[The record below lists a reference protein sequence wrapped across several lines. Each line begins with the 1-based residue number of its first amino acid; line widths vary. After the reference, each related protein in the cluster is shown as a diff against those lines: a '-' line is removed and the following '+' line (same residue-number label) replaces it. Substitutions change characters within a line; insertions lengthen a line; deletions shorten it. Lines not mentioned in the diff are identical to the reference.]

1 MQLKEVDDPEFP
13 EITRQVNR
21 LKHDR
26 KGVQQMC
33 ELMEKLQ
40 EKSKKEGR
48 IEVFLTALKNGT
60 SLEQLPLLGA
70 TEEEIKQCDEM
81 LNRNA

>member
-1 MQLKEVDDPEFP
+1 
-13 EITRQVNR
+13 
-21 LKHDR
+21 
-26 KGVQQMC
+26 MC
-33 ELMEKLQ
+33 DLMEKLQ

-60 SLEQLPLLGA
+60 SLKQLSLFGA
-70 TEEEIKQCDEM
+70 TEEKIRQCSEI